1 MPIVFG
7 CRKFSLRVL
16 ISICLNFLPIPAWRC
31 LKVLHIRKKACSEA
45 YCRKASLMLRVSY
58 NTFIQIKRFI
68 LPLKKTVEKQL
79 IIAYPRGE
87 IPFKKVCIKRK
98 MSPENCLRQTP
109 APREQPPR
117 NKAILQKI
125 QVVFQAQYDRLNYQ
139 TSQLRRI
146 SHC

>member
-68 LPLKKTVEKQL
+68 LPLKKTVEKFPLKKFVSREKCPQK
-79 IIAYPRGE
+79 IASDKP
-87 IPFKKVCIKRK
+87 PL
-98 MSPENCLRQTP
+98 PENS
-109 APREQPPR
+109 
-117 NKAILQKI
+117 LQGIKLSFRKFKLYFRPNMI
-125 QVVFQAQYDRLNYQ
+125 RWTIRPHNLKGLLTVG
-139 TSQLRRI
+139 S
-146 SHC
+146 C